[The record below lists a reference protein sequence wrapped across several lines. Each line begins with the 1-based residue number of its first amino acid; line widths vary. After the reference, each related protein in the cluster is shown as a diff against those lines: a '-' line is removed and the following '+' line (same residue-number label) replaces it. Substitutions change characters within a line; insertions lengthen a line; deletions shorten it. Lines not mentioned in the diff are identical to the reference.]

1 MGWYAQSDEPQ
12 EHLKECKKD
21 SDTCEKCFEISEMAY
36 AMQQYGRGEPHPL
49 LKKTLEV
56 FSGKLINEF
65 GFEVK
70 EDK

>member
-1 MGWYAQSDEPQ
+1 
-12 EHLKECKKD
+12 
-21 SDTCEKCFEISEMAY
+21 MAY
-36 AMQQYGRGEPHPL
+36 AMQQYGRGKPHPL